1 VILLRSQEES
11 RRVYLDLT
19 AIALGRL
26 NLDDS
31 NGSVRGTRFSNRLN
45 LAANGGRRLPAGYRR

>member
-1 VILLRSQEES
+1 
-11 RRVYLDLT
+11 VYLDLT